1 MLKIGLTGG
10 IGSGKTTV
18 CNLFEKL
25 GIPVYYADERARYL
39 MNYDP
44 ELKTQIKVLL
54 GHESYYRNGR
64 LNRAYV
70 AYKIFNDS
78 GLLQKVNALVHPVV
92 HRDSEDW
99 YSSYTEAP
107 FSIYEAALIYES
119 NNQNRFDKVIVV
131 TAPEELR
138 IQRVMQR
145 DGLTRDKVLERIN
158 NQLPQEEKDKRADY
172 LINNDGAS
180 SLHIQVN
187 IVYHAIRKW
196 SENTKDSGKKN
207 NV

>member
-1 MLKIGLTGG
+1 MIMLKVGLTGG

-54 GHESYYRNGR
+54 GHEAYYKNGR

-92 HRDSEDW
+92 HKDSEDW
-99 YSSYTEAP
+99 YTSYSEAP

-119 NNQNRFDKVIVV
+119 NNQHRFDKIIVV
-131 TAPEELR
+131 TAPEEIR
-138 IQRVMQR
+138 IQRVMHR
-145 DGLTRDKVLERIN
+145 DGVARDKVLERIN
-158 NQLPQEEKDKRADY
+158 NQLPQEEKDKRADF
-172 LINNDGAS
+172 LINNDGTS
-180 SLHIQVN
+180 SLHIQVKELYDT
-187 IVYHAIRKW
+187 ICKSREY
-196 SENTKDSGKKN
+196 TMDSGEK
-207 NV
+207 